1 MLEQRSP
8 STIDRDLA
16 GRLALTL
23 ADLPGV
29 TGALISSLEGDVLG
43 DSGVADAARS
53 AALAT
58 FVAHRADNLSLDGD
72 LRGMGRLLASS
83 QLDHVAISGDPGDA
97 VVLAPGSC
105 FVFLTLQRAYPV
117 ASVATPAL
125 LLLRR
130 YL

>member
-1 MLEQRSP
+1 MLDQRST

-16 GRLALTL
+16 GRLAVTL

-29 TGALISSLEGDVLG
+29 AGALIASLDGEVLAE
-43 DSGVADAARS
+43 SGVGDAPRT

-58 FVAHRADNLSLDGD
+58 FVAHRAGNLALDGD
-72 LRGMGRLLASS
+72 LRGMGRLLAGSH
-83 QLDHVAISGDPGDA
+83 LDHVAISGDSGDA
-97 VVLAPGSC
+97 VILAPGSC
-105 FVFLTLQRAYPV
+105 FVFLALQRAYPV
-117 ASVATPAL
+117 ASVATPAH